1 MFDRDFPFYF
11 CIAGRMIWLV
21 EAYINSDETHVML
34 YFSPLL
40 SAKSVYSDVHF
51 EKFCTM
57 CTEIFEQ
64 LEYEVVATTLTNF
77 ISRYVCTYLYMCMKL
92 YATPLIEHLV
102 PRPFL
107 SYASLKS

>member
-11 CIAGRMIWLV
+11 CIAGRMMWLV

-57 CTEIFEQ
+57 CTEKFEQ
-64 LEYEVVATTLTNF
+64 LECKVVATTLVNF

-92 YATPLIEHLV
+92 YATSLIEHLV